1 MGKGQKVAEERRIR
15 FSQGIHAGLTQ
26 REALRQAG
34 YKASSKSLDE
44 MGPRLMKHPDV
55 VAHLAKLRAAGDRR
69 AVLKREE
76 ALRILSQQVK
86 GLQGYMQYA
95 ERPIGPAP
103 KEGEEDTR
111 VVARVLVG
119 VDLEK
124 LEADGKL
131 HLVEG
136 IKFTHDGRP
145 EIRLATVQGALDR
158 LAKLEGW
165 AQPSK
170 HVVAGDAETLQK
182 MLKGLSDEELEKL
195 EDGTGEPA

>member
-1 MGKGQKVAEERRIR
+1 MASRNVARERRTKYA
-15 FSQGIHAGLTQ
+15 QGIHAGLSQ
-26 REALRQAG
+26 REAARAAG
-34 YKASSKSLDE
+34 YRGSDRNLDIHASKLA
-44 MGPRLMKHPDV
+44 KHPEV
-55 VAHLAKLRAAGDRR
+55 QAHLAKLRAAGDRR

-136 IKFTHDGRP
+136 IKFTHDGRA